1 MDARRRAALDGLPDT
16 FRYREGARVIG
27 ERQLRRLISDGHL
40 TTMSRGLYRKNEL
53 LENDDLL
60 ELAMKVPDGALCL
73 RSALAHHDLI
83 DDIPPEIDFAIPR
96 GTWAPTITAPVQWRQ
111 FDPATFGIGR
121 DLLDAGAGRTLGIY
135 TPERSIIDAIRL
147 AHLEGPDLGNQAI
160 KAWLRRGGQ
169 PSALLDLAAAFPRTL
184 SRVRHTLEILL

>member
-83 DDIPPEIDFAIPR
+83 DDIPPEV
-96 GTWAPTITAPVQWRQ
+96 TVTIQVEH
-111 FDPATFGIGR
+111 GKG
-121 DLLDAGAGRTLGIY
+121 
-135 TPERSIIDAIRL
+135 
-147 AHLEGPDLGNQAI
+147 
-160 KAWLRRGGQ
+160 
-169 PSALLDLAAAFPRTL
+169 
-184 SRVRHTLEILL
+184 